1 MKCAE
6 VFRSLAAWRKLSS
19 VPMKPRYALSILR
32 YTKLVSAEYD
42 NIEKLRVALA
52 YRVSGAE
59 SGSMVE
65 IAPDTPE
72 AREFAEKFSEILQ
85 QDADIA
91 PIHGISLDE
100 IIGAM
105 DGKEDSLT
113 VTDLAMLEPFFSD
126 SSIGSPKPDGD
137 CSE

>member
-6 VFRSLAAWRKLSS
+6 VFQSIASWRKLSGIS
-19 VPMKPRYALSILR
+19 MKPRYALGILR
-32 YTKLVSAEYD
+32 YTKIVSAEYD

-59 SGSMVE
+59 PGSMIK

-72 AREFAEKFSEILQ
+72 AREFAEKFSEILSA
-85 QDADIA
+85 DADIA
-91 PIHGISLDE
+91 TIYGISLDQ
-100 IIGAM
+100 IIDAM

-113 VTDLAMLEPFFSD
+113 VTDLAMLEPFFLD
-126 SSIGSPKPDGD
+126 SSIDPPKPDGD